1 MEIPAKE
8 RQASVSSDKLLA
20 ILECIAENGAPM
32 RLQDIAEQ
40 SSISQSTV
48 LRYLR
53 TLQNAGYVYQDD
65 YTLRYALT
73 WKLCS
78 LTENLD
84 SYLGLRNIASPFV
97 NQLANT
103 FKMGVCLVVGKENQS
118 LYLDCID
125 HPQAQ
130 YTPLQYIGKHAPL
143 HATAS
148 GKLLLST
155 FSPQQLD
162 NYIKETGLK
171 RYTEKTIVQK
181 KDLTKELATV
191 VSQGFAID
199 DEECEPGLKCVSYPL
214 YSYNGKICAA
224 ISIFGN
230 VHEMQDE
237 SFMNQ
242 LHTTLKET
250 SDCIS
255 LRLGYSK

>member
-1 MEIPAKE
+1 METSAKE
-8 RQASVSSDKLLA
+8 RQASLSSDKLLA
-20 ILECIAENGAPM
+20 ILECIAADGAPM
-32 RLQDIAEQ
+32 RLQDVAEQ
-40 SSISQSTV
+40 SNMSQSTV

-65 YTLRYALT
+65 YTSRYALT
-73 WKLCS
+73 WKLCA

-97 NQLANT
+97 NQLANS

-125 HPQAQ
+125 HPQAE

-155 FSPQQLD
+155 FTPSQLSG
-162 NYIKETGLK
+162 YIKETGLK
-171 RYTEKTIVQK
+171 RYTDRTITQEKV
-181 KDLTKELATV
+181 LAKELETV
-191 VSQGFAID
+191 MAQGYAID
-199 DEECEPGLKCVSYPL
+199 DEECELGLKCVSYPL
-214 YSYNGKICAA
+214 YSYTGKICAA
-224 ISIFGN
+224 ISVFGN

-237 SFMNQ
+237 AFMNT
-242 LHTTLKET
+242 LHAALKET
-250 SDCIS
+250 AECIS